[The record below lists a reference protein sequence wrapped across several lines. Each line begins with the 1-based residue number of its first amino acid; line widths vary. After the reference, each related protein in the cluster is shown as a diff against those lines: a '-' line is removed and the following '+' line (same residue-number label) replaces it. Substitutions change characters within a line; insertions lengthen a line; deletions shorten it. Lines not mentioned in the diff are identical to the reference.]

1 MVGRPLYCYAGGRT
15 RPEHGLEQRA
25 PDERRARRA
34 AHAAGHRR
42 YVRRRTG
49 LPHPLLRLR
58 RTEGAD
64 HPRADGLVRR
74 LRIRATRGAGGRTKP
89 PAGRAARPAR
99 RRRRD
104 GGRDPRLRL
113 LQAVLHSGRLY
124 PPLADASRLRRRTT
138 TVGGCSSNRASRA
151 TRRSTAAFTG
161 SFSTTA
167 SRAAGKRPA
176 APAVRLRTNAKRRTQ
191 TSDGGILPSNAS
203 PSLLLPFK
211 KAAQFMRCLFP
222 FASAAPVL
230 RPHVDAAARRAQ
242 PHLAAAGFVRP
253 EPPRCPR
260 STTR

>member
-1 MVGRPLYCYAGGRT
+1 MQAA
-15 RPEHGLEQRA
+15 EQS
-25 PDERRARRA
+25 
-34 AHAAGHRR
+34 
-42 YVRRRTG
+42 
-49 LPHPLLRLR
+49 RLR
-58 RTEGAD
+58 DELLALPGVGA
-64 HPRADGLVRR
+64 
-74 LRIRATRGAGGRTKP
+74 
-89 PAGRAARPAR
+89 
-99 RRRRD
+99 RD

-211 KAAQFMRCLFP
+211 KAAQFMRCLFHLLQRLP
-222 FASAAPVL
+222 YSGP
-230 RPHVDAAARRAQ
+230 ARRCCRLVVRSRTSR
-242 PHLAAAGFVRP
+242 PPFCPAGTATL
-253 EPPRCPR
+253 PR